1 MSSICNIL
9 FNNIL
14 DTCKN
19 TILDNYKNNDKSF
32 MILDTCKNT
41 ILDNY
46 KNNDKSFMILDTNN
60 ENYFDKL
67 LKEIEKNDNIKQ
79 ENILK
84 NTPLINEDFTSITS
98 LIPNNKLIKMLIDG
112 IMYFLIQIL
121 SIINLL
127 LKYILQFITADSI
140 DFISKNIKYV

>member
-32 MILDTCKNT
+32 MILN
-41 ILDNY
+41 
-46 KNNDKSFMILDTNN
+46 TNN

-67 LKEIEKNDNIKQ
+67 LKEIEKNDKTGQ
-79 ENILK
+79 ENSLK
-84 NTPLINEDFTSITS
+84 NTSLINEDFTSITS

-121 SIINLL
+121 TIINLL

>member
-140 DFISKNIKYV
+140 DFISKHIKYV

>member
-19 TILDNYKNNDKSF
+19 TILNNNKSF
-32 MILDTCKNT
+32 MILDTCKNN
-41 ILDNY
+41 IL
-46 KNNDKSFMILDTNN
+46 NNNKSFMILDTNN

-67 LKEIEKNDNIKQ
+67 LKEIEKNDKTGQ
-79 ENILK
+79 ENSLK
-84 NTPLINEDFTSITS
+84 NTSLINEDFTSITS
-98 LIPNNKLIKMLIDG
+98 LIPDNKLIKMLIDG

-121 SIINLL
+121 TIINLL
-127 LKYILQFITADSI
+127 LKYILQFITNDSI

>member
-32 MILDTCKNT
+32 MILN
-41 ILDNY
+41 
-46 KNNDKSFMILDTNN
+46 TNN

-67 LKEIEKNDNIKQ
+67 LKEIEKNDKTGQ
-79 ENILK
+79 ENSLK
-84 NTPLINEDFTSITS
+84 NTSLINEDFTSITS
-98 LIPNNKLIKMLIDG
+98 LIPDNKLIKMLIDG

-121 SIINLL
+121 TIINLL
-127 LKYILQFITADSI
+127 LKFILQFINADSI

>member
-19 TILDNYKNNDKSF
+19 TILNNYKNNHKSF

-41 ILDNY
+41 ILD
-46 KNNDKSFMILDTNN
+46 NDKSFMILDTNN

-84 NTPLINEDFTSITS
+84 HTPLINEDFTSITS

-112 IMYFLIQIL
+112 ITYFLIQIL
-121 SIINLL
+121 TIINLL

>member
-19 TILDNYKNNDKSF
+19 TILNNYKNNHKSF

-41 ILDNY
+41 ILD
-46 KNNDKSFMILDTNN
+46 NDKSFMILDTNN

-121 SIINLL
+121 TIINLL

>member
-19 TILDNYKNNDKSF
+19 TILNNYKNNHKSF
-32 MILDTCKNT
+32 MILDTCKNN
-41 ILDNY
+41 ILD
-46 KNNDKSFMILDTNN
+46 NDKSFMILDTNN

-67 LKEIEKNDNIKQ
+67 LKEIEKNDSIKQ
-79 ENILK
+79 ENSLK
-84 NTPLINEDFTSITS
+84 HTPLINEDFTSITS
-98 LIPNNKLIKMLIDG
+98 LIPDNKLIKMLIDG

-121 SIINLL
+121 TIINLL

>member
-98 LIPNNKLIKMLIDG
+98 LIPDNKLIKMLIDG

-121 SIINLL
+121 TIINLL